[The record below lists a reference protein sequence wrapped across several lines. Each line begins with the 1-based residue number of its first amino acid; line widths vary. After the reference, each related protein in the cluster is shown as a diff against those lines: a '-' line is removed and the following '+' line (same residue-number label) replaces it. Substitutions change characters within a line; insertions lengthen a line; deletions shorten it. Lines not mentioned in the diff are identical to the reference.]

1 MAIYSHIFWDWN
13 GTLLDDVNT
22 ALQSVNEMLKLRGM
36 QAIDLDI
43 YYEYIG
49 TPIRGFY
56 EKLFDLEKENYDNIL
71 AEYHSLY
78 AKLLPQTK
86 LAKGGL
92 EVLEKAK
99 ALGVKQTLLSSS
111 EQNQLDA
118 QVKHFG
124 IYDYF
129 EDVLGAENFL
139 AGGKTMRAKAHIE
152 KNKIDSGSLLVV
164 GDLVQDCEMAK
175 AVGADCILLAA
186 GHQGLK
192 QLEKAGAPI
201 ISQIDEVLKRLT

>member
-22 ALQSVNEMLKLRGM
+22 ALQSVNQMLKLRGM

-86 LAKGGL
+86 LAQGGL

-152 KNKIDSGSLLVV
+152 KNKIDSKSLL
-164 GDLVQDCEMAK
+164 
-175 AVGADCILLAA
+175 
-186 GHQGLK
+186 
-192 QLEKAGAPI
+192 
-201 ISQIDEVLKRLT
+201 

>member
-22 ALQSVNEMLKLRGM
+22 ALQSVNQMLKLRGM

-86 LAKGGL
+86 LAQGGL

-152 KNKIDSGSLLVV
+152 KNKIDSKSLLVV

-201 ISQIDEVLKRLT
+201 IRQIDEVIKRLA